1 MREING
7 VFFDKPKK
15 SEYMELLIKDMSSLN
30 LHKSNDNIEIFEE
43 ENYSIGIGSSVNNI
57 NTEAQYNASEK
68 PLINVSFNGKIF
80 NYKELRQK
88 LVNESAVFKT
98 KSENE
103 LIIRLYEKYGIESFA
118 MLDGTFAFSIYDKE
132 KKTIIIVRDFFGKK
146 PIYYFKTNDSFY
158 WSSKLESLIKIL
170 PLKPILSK
178 EAISIYFQLTY
189 IPAPYTIYENIYK
202 VESNHYLIF
211 NCDTK
216 SLDIERINQ
225 QENVN
230 YWDSSFDKAK
240 ETVRDLVQKSVK
252 SSVDSQVR
260 TGTFLSGGVDSSI
273 VSLCYSKLSSTP
285 INTFSL
291 GFDNKRYDETNK
303 SKIIA
308 RLIGSKHHE
317 FILESKNLIADIDN
331 IITNFEEPFADSSAL
346 PSYYISSK
354 ASKEVKRVLTGDGGD
369 EVFGGYNKYYMG
381 KLNRNYIRFLHPN
394 IHNIILEL
402 SNTLLKEKSDKR
414 GVVYKINRLLKSIDY
429 EGNFYYNIIS
439 LGFQKE
445 ELKDLLLFSVN
456 TEKSFDYYKN
466 IMSGKNDAIHDFRQ
480 IDKMISL
487 EGDSIVKVSQTSE
500 LANIETHSPLLSKE
514 LWFLSNSFPE
524 SFLMKGWNKKYILK
538 EAFKEYFPK
547 NFFESAKKGF
557 GVPVGDWLRKEL
569 KDELMYYCSKSLLK
583 DQGLFNLEY
592 INKLVSNHIYAIEDN
607 TFKVWSFFCFQKWY
621 FNAKINKHK

>member
-1 MREING
+1 MSEING
-7 VFFDKPKK
+7 VVFDEPNK
-15 SEYMELLIKDMSSLN
+15 SDYIELIIKDMSSLN
-30 LHKSNDNIEIFEE
+30 LHKNNNIAIFEE
-43 ENYSIGIGSSVNNI
+43 ENYSIGIGSSVYKLK
-57 NTEAQYNASEK
+57 TDLQYDLSDD
-68 PLINVSFNGKIF
+68 PLFSVSFKGEIY

-88 LVNESAVFKT
+88 LVNESVVLKT

-118 MLDGTFAFSIYDKE
+118 MLDGAFAFSIYDKE
-132 KKTIIIVRDFFGKK
+132 KKTIIIARDFFGKK
-146 PIYYFKTNDSFY
+146 PIYYFKTNDSFF
-158 WSSKLESLIKIL
+158 WSSKLESLIKTL

-216 SLDIERINQ
+216 SLDIKRINQ
-225 QENVN
+225 QGKVN

-252 SSVDSQVR
+252 SSVDPQVR

-273 VSLCYSKLSSTP
+273 VSLCYSKLSTTP

-308 RLIGSKHHE
+308 RLLGSKHHE
-317 FILESKNLIADIDN
+317 FILQSKNLIADIDN

-346 PSYYISSK
+346 PSYFISSK

-402 SNTLLKEKSDKR
+402 SNTLLTQKSDKR

-445 ELKDLLLFSVN
+445 ELKDLLLYSVN

-466 IMSGKNDAIHDFRQ
+466 KMSGKSHTIHDFRQ

-487 EGDSIVKVSQTSE
+487 EGDMIVKVSKTSD
-500 LANIETHSPLLSKE
+500 LANIESHSPLLSKD
-514 LWFLSNSFPE
+514 LWLFSNSLPE

-547 NFFESAKKGF
+547 GFFENPKKGF

>member
-1 MREING
+1 MSEING
-7 VFFDKPKK
+7 VVFDEPNK
-15 SEYMELLIKDMSSLN
+15 SDYIELIIKDMSSLN
-30 LHKSNDNIEIFEE
+30 LHKNNNIAIFEE
-43 ENYSIGIGSSVNNI
+43 ENYSIGIGSSVYKLK
-57 NTEAQYNASEK
+57 TDLQYDLSDD
-68 PLINVSFNGKIF
+68 PLFSVSFKGEIY

-88 LVNESAVFKT
+88 LVNESVVLKT

-118 MLDGTFAFSIYDKE
+118 MLDGAFAFSIYDKE
-132 KKTIIIVRDFFGKK
+132 KKTIIIARDFFGKK
-146 PIYYFKTNDSFY
+146 PIYYFKTNDSFF
-158 WSSKLESLIKIL
+158 WSSKLESLIKTL

-216 SLDIERINQ
+216 SLDIKRINQ
-225 QENVN
+225 QGKVN

-252 SSVDSQVR
+252 SSVDPQVR

-273 VSLCYSKLSSTP
+273 VSLCYSKLSTTP

-308 RLIGSKHHE
+308 RLLGSKHHE
-317 FILESKNLIADIDN
+317 FILQSKNLIADIDN

-346 PSYYISSK
+346 PSYFISSK

-402 SNTLLKEKSDKR
+402 SNTLLTQKSDKR

-445 ELKDLLLFSVN
+445 ELKDLLLYSVN

-466 IMSGKNDAIHDFRQ
+466 KMSGKSHTIHDFRQ

-487 EGDSIVKVSQTSE
+487 EGDMIVKVSKTSD
-500 LANIETHSPLLSKE
+500 LANIESHSPLLSKD
-514 LWFLSNSFPE
+514 LWLFSNSLPE

-547 NFFESAKKGF
+547 GFFENPKKGF

-607 TFKVWSFFCFQKWY
+607 TFKVWSFFCCQKWY